1 VGPRSRALVAGVT
14 AMLEKINSGGT
25 GLAAIGQLLDD
36 VQAVLGAVGVAASEY
51 VESDGRVIA
60 TTGLLAPFVGMRF
73 DGLTD
78 QARKVKQGPGVH
90 EYEVSDAQ
98 PMIAQ
103 HLVAFGIDRL
113 LVAGA
118 EADGEVV
125 CTVTAVYGKSADA
138 DQIGILSRDNAMAIM
153 RMTAAIVGH
162 LYTDGVGLPV
172 LGGGADAADRGPG
185 RRDISERSLFVAM
198 ASHELRT
205 PVTVIKGYA
214 DTLSD
219 HWDALDT
226 SSKLD
231 AVRILSQRAGELARL
246 VDRLLTSAVGA
257 EADHA
262 PAPFDLVASLRTASS
277 DLPANLR
284 RRVVVALPPEL
295 PMASG
300 NRADMQTV
308 LTELVINADKYS
320 ASAEPITLT
329 GGSDSRTVFFRVSD
343 RGIGVRPDEVE
354 LAFAR
359 YWQGDDLGATRRPG
373 VGLGLYLVR
382 KTIERQNGWVSL
394 RPRDGGGTVAE
405 VRLPRGDLNRS
416 GEA

>member
-1 VGPRSRALVAGVT
+1 MGPRSRALVAGVT

-25 GLAAIGQLLDD
+25 GLAAIGRLLDD
-36 VQAVLGAVGVAASEY
+36 VQTALGAVGAAASEY

-60 TTGLLAPFVGMRF
+60 ATGLVAPFVGMRF
-73 DGLTD
+73 DGATELSF
-78 QARKVKQGPGVH
+78 AVKAGAGVH
-90 EYEVSDAQ
+90 EYDVRDIQ
-98 PMIAQ
+98 PMAAQ
-103 HLVAFGIDRL
+103 HLMGFGVDRL
-113 LVAGA
+113 MVAGA

-125 CTVTAVYGKSADA
+125 CSVTTVFEPGGPADREEA
-138 DQIGILSRDNAMAIM
+138 IAIM
-153 RMTAAIVGH
+153 RMAAAVVAH
-162 LYTDGVGLPV
+162 LYTDRVGLPV
-172 LGGGADAADRGPG
+172 LGDGSSDGWQRGTH
-185 RRDISERSLFVAM
+185 RRDVSERSLFVAM

-214 DTLSD
+214 DTLND

-226 SSKLD
+226 SSKLE
-231 AVRILSQRAGELARL
+231 AVRVVGQRAGELARL

-257 EADHA
+257 DGERA
-262 PAPFDLVASLRTASS
+262 PSSFDLIAALRSASS

-284 RRVVVALPPEL
+284 RRLAVALPAEL
-295 PMASG
+295 PPALG

-308 LTELVINADKYS
+308 LTELVMNADKYS
-320 ASAEPITLT
+320 ASADPITLT
-329 GGSDSRTVFFRVSD
+329 AGGDGRTVYFRVSD

-359 YWQGDDLGATRRPG
+359 YWQGDNVGATRRPG

-405 VRLPRGDLNRS
+405 VRLPRGDLSGS

>member
-1 VGPRSRALVAGVT
+1 
-14 AMLEKINSGGT
+14 MLEKINSGGT
-25 GLAAIGQLLDD
+25 GLAAIGQLLED
-36 VQAVLGAVGVAASEY
+36 VQAALGAVGAAASEY

-60 TTGLLAPFVGMRF
+60 ATGIVAPFVGMRF
-73 DGLTD
+73 DGSTD
-78 QARKVKQGPGVH
+78 LSYSVKAGAGVH
-90 EYEVSDAQ
+90 EYDVRDIQ
-98 PMIAQ
+98 PLASQ
-103 HLVAFGIDRL
+103 HLAAFGVERL

-118 EADGEVV
+118 EADGDVV
-125 CTVTAVYGKSADA
+125 CSVTAVFEKGGPADPEEA
-138 DQIGILSRDNAMAIM
+138 VALM
-153 RMTAAIVGH
+153 RMAAAVVAH
-162 LYTDGVGLPV
+162 LYTDRVGLPV
-172 LGGGADAADRGPG
+172 LGDGGDSPVRRHG
-185 RRDISERSLFVAM
+185 RRDVSERSLFVAM

-214 DTLSD
+214 DTLTD

-226 SSKLD
+226 SSKLE
-231 AVRILSQRAGELARL
+231 AVRVVGQRAGELARL

-257 EADHA
+257 DGERA
-262 PAPFDLVASLRTASS
+262 PSAFDLISALRAASS
-277 DLPANLR
+277 ELPVNLR
-284 RRVVVALPPEL
+284 RRLAVALPADL
-295 PMASG
+295 PPALG

-308 LTELVINADKYS
+308 LTELVMNADKYS

-329 GGSDSRTVFFRVSD
+329 AGGDGRTVYFRVSD

-359 YWQGDDLGATRRPG
+359 YWQGDDHGATRRPG

-405 VRLPRGDLNRS
+405 VRLPRGDLSGS

>member
-1 VGPRSRALVAGVT
+1 VRPRSRALVAGVT

-25 GLAAIGQLLDD
+25 GLTAIGQLLDD
-36 VQAVLGAVGVAASEY
+36 VQTALGAVGAAASEY
-51 VESDGRVIA
+51 VDTEGRVIA
-60 TTGLLAPFVGMRF
+60 ATGIVAPFVGMRF
-73 DGLTD
+73 DGSTNLSF
-78 QARKVKQGPGVH
+78 AVKAGPGVH
-90 EYEVSDAQ
+90 AYDVREIQ
-98 PMIAQ
+98 PMASQ
-103 HLVAFGIDRL
+103 HLMSFGVKRL

-125 CTVTAVYGKSADA
+125 CSVTTVFDEAQLGEPDEES
-138 DQIGILSRDNAMAIM
+138 AIM
-153 RMTAAIVGH
+153 RMAAAVVAH
-162 LYTDGVGLPV
+162 LYTDRVGLPV
-172 LGGGADAADRGPG
+172 LGGGSDSPIRGPG
-185 RRDISERSLFVAM
+185 RRDVSERSLFVAM

-214 DTLSD
+214 DTLTD

-226 SSKLD
+226 SSKLE
-231 AVRILSQRAGELARL
+231 AVRVMGQRAGELARL

-257 EADHA
+257 DGDRE
-262 PAPFDLVASLRTASS
+262 PASFDLIASLRAATGE
-277 DLPANLR
+277 LPANLR
-284 RRVVVALPPEL
+284 RRLAVALPADL
-295 PMASG
+295 PPASG
-300 NRADMQTV
+300 NRADIQTV

-329 GGSDSRTVFFRVSD
+329 AGSDGHTVYFRVSD

-359 YWQGDDLGATRRPG
+359 YWQGDDHGATRRPG

-405 VRLPRGDLNRS
+405 VRLPRGDLSGS